1 MSETLTITTER
12 VDDLPLLLAQ
22 RARMGLQPLLDEP
35 FSIHGNGVGL
45 SLGWVTVMWLSHI
58 MSIRDRPLPA
68 TGRY

>member
-1 MSETLTITTER
+1 MSEALTITTER

>member
-58 MSIRDRPLPA
+58 MSILDRPLPA